1 MKRIML
7 FMMIAMF
14 AVTALQANTKADK
27 KDFMGD
33 WKFTSQY
40 APEGFQTGT
49 FVIGEK
55 EGALT
60 GEIKFADGYS
70 VPMKNVVVT
79 NGVLKFNISVDY
91 NDVPITA
98 TVEGNKLKG
107 SASSPDGNLP
117 FEAVKVV
124 KEK

>member
-1 MKRIML
+1 
-7 FMMIAMF
+7 MIALF
-14 AVTALQANTKADK
+14 AATTLWANAPADK
-27 KDFMGD
+27 KDFVGD

-40 APEGFQTGT
+40 APEGYQTGT

-60 GEIKFADGYS
+60 GEIRFAEGYT
-70 VPMKNVVVT
+70 VPMKNMVVT
-79 NGVLKFNISVDY
+79 DGVLKFSISVDY

-98 TVEGNKLKG
+98 TVEGDKLKG
-107 SASSPDGNLP
+107 KASSPDGDLP

-124 KEK
+124 KEQ

>member
-1 MKRIML
+1 MKRITILML
-7 FMMIAMF
+7 VAMF
-14 AVTALQANTKADK
+14 AATTLWANSPADRN
-27 KDFMGD
+27 DFIGH

-40 APEGFQTGT
+40 APDGFQTGT

-55 EGALT
+55 DGALT

-70 VPMKNVVVT
+70 VPMKNMAVT
-79 NGVLKFNISVDY
+79 DGVLKFSISVEY

-107 SASSPDGNLP
+107 TASSPEGNLP
-117 FEAVKVV
+117 FEAVKVE

>member
-1 MKRIML
+1 MKRITILML
-7 FMMIAMF
+7 VAMF
-14 AVTALQANTKADK
+14 AATTLRANAPADK
-27 KDFMGD
+27 KDFVGD

-60 GEIKFADGYS
+60 GEIRFAEGYT
-70 VPMKNVVVT
+70 VPMKNMVVT
-79 NGVLKFNISVDY
+79 DGVLKFSISVDY

-107 SASSPDGNLP
+107 TASSPEGNLP

-124 KEK
+124 KEQ

>member
-124 KEK
+124 KNQ

>member
-7 FMMIAMF
+7 LMMVAMF
-14 AVTALQANTKADK
+14 AVTALQANEPADK
-27 KDFMGD
+27 KDFVGD

-40 APEGFQTGT
+40 APEGFQTGM

-55 EGALT
+55 EGSLT

-70 VPMKNVVVT
+70 VPVENMAVT
-79 NGVLKFNISVDY
+79 DGVLKFSISVDY

-107 SASSPDGNLP
+107 TASSPDGNLP

-124 KEK
+124 KAQ